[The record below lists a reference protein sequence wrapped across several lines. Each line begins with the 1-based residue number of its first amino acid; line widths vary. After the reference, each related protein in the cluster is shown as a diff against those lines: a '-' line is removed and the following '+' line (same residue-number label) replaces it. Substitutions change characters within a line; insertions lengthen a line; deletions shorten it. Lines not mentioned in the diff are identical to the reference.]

1 MCLFV
6 KKDLTKLGYTIKII
20 IIFLGGIMQKKV
32 ISEAVVKR
40 LPKYYRAVKNLSD
53 QGITKISSN
62 ALAEMLGI
70 TASQVRQDFCN
81 FGGFG
86 QQGYGYDVAKLKQ
99 ELATIMGLDH
109 DYNVVIVGAGNIGR
123 ALGGYQGFEKY
134 GFKVRAMFDSNPV
147 IDNVGG
153 IKVYNMSQF
162 ESYVKDNTVDM
173 AVIATPKAAA
183 QSVADRII
191 VSGIK
196 SIWNFA
202 PIDLEVPDYVSIENI
217 SMSESLLVL
226 SYRTKNN
233 V

>member
-1 MCLFV
+1 MG
-6 KKDLTKLGYTIKII
+6 KKI
-20 IIFLGGIMQKKV
+20 

-40 LPKYYRAVKNLSD
+40 LPKYYRAVKHLSE
-53 QGITKISSN
+53 QNVEKISSKH
-62 ALAEMLGI
+62 LAELLGI

-86 QQGYGYDVAKLKQ
+86 QQGYGYDVEKLKS
-99 ELATIMGLDH
+99 ELATIIGLDEQ
-109 DYNVVIVGAGNIGR
+109 YNVVIVGAGNIGR

-134 GFKVRAMFDSNPV
+134 GFKVQAMFDTNPIV
-147 IDNVGG
+147 DNVNG

-162 ESYVKDNTVDM
+162 GEYVQTHKTDM

-183 QSVADRII
+183 QSVADTII
-191 VSGIK
+191 ANGIK

-202 PIDLEVPDYVSIENI
+202 PIDLRIPDDIAIENI

-226 SYRTKNN
+226 SYRAKIKNK
-233 V
+233 